1 MLFGTA
7 EFMSLGFQELPD
19 GSAKAEKLANPK
31 GMYVKQITQTIL
43 FLCVLIYD
51 YRLLHI
57 YFSISVNLID
67 VNE

>member
-7 EFMSLGFQELPD
+7 EFMSLGLQELPD
-19 GSAKAEKLANPK
+19 GLAKAEKLAYPK
-31 GMYVKQITQTIL
+31 GMYVKQITQSMF